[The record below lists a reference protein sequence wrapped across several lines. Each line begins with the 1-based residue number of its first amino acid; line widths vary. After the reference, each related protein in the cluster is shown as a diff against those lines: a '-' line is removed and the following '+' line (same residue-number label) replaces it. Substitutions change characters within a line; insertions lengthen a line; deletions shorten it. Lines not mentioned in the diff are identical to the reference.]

1 MDEKLAGWT
10 HPESSCSQLSVW
22 VDIRDKWCHQCFVP
36 VLFNFFIS
44 DTERL
49 CTPSASVQETPSRG
63 VMLTPLKDRFQKDLD
78 KLMKK
83 THVNLRRFSEVRCKA
98 LHLSQSNSGIN
109 SGWVMN

>member
-1 MDEKLAGWT
+1 MG
-10 HPESSCSQLSVW
+10 
-22 VDIRDKWCHQCFVP
+22 HQCFVP

-44 DTERL
+44 DIERL
-49 CTPSASVQETPSRG
+49 HTPSASAQETSSQ
-63 VMLTPLKDRFQKDLD
+63 VVLLTPRKDRVQKDLD

-109 SGWVMN
+109 SGWGMN